1 MSEAKH
7 ETYQPPL
14 PSPFTWFGQN
24 IAIVIIALPATVNLA
39 AGKFY
44 FQNLVLSPSPYFGLT
59 LAITIVANLADQLC
73 LRPTSVLQFC
83 VAADRRFLQFY
94 PFTLAHKKLF
104 CANFINVFEGL
115 RQGPSRKVIKGFEYK
130 VFKGESGGKNLAA
143 HSRQIFFLQRLTL
156 LVGH

>member
-1 MSEAKH
+1 M
-7 ETYQPPL
+7 PPHL
-14 PSPFTWFGQN
+14 VPTFFLWFGQN
-24 IAIVIIALPATVNLA
+24 IPLIMIALPTNINLA
-39 AGKFY
+39 PGKFY
-44 FQNLVLSPSPYFGLT
+44 FQNLVFSPPPYFGQNLT
-59 LAITIVANLADQLC
+59 MTIVGNLAAQVC

-104 CANFINVFEGL
+104 CANFFNVFEGL

-143 HSRQIFFLQRLTL
+143 HSRQILFCQ
-156 LVGH
+156 G